1 MNGKE
6 FRKILAD
13 AKING
18 KGMIGI
24 SVIEIPHTIRI
35 QVDCITVLDSTIHR
49 P

>member
-24 SVIEIPHTIRI
+24 SVIEISHT
-35 QVDCITVLDSTIHR
+35 V
-49 P
+49 